1 MVFFDSEESLRAG
14 DQMLNEMSPPDELSS
29 MRRTGVEKYEVA
41 MEDLGGEIQAA
52 RASRLAG
59 PADRVEE
66 GIAFVQEN
74 VLPKAQQ
81 LDGWQ
86 GYTYLVDRAHR
97 KGAP

>member
-1 MVFFDSEESLRAG
+1 M
-14 DQMLNEMSPPDELSS
+14 
-29 MRRTGVEKYEVA
+29 
-41 MEDLGGEIQAA
+41 
-52 RASRLAG
+52 AG

-86 GYTYLVDRAHR
+86 GYTYLVDRPTGRAALITFWSSMDALR
-97 KGAP
+97 ASEEQANTLREESAQAFGETITGVERYEAFFVGAAAGSRA